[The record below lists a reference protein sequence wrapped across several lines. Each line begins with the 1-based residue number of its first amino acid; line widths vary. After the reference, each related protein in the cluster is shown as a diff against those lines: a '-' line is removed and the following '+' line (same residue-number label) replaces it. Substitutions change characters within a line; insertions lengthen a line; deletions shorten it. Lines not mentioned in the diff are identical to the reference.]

1 MKKFQNNQAMYNF
14 PLDINFK
21 IGTLSNDFI
30 AKDATGNT
38 VAYVRQKMF
47 KLKEDILIYDGEA
60 KKNVNFRIR
69 ANKWLDFSA
78 SYLFTDD
85 QEVEIGRVTRKGIR
99 SIWNATYEI
108 YDAAQNHDYTISEEN
123 PWIKVLDAVLSEI
136 PILGIFTGYLF
147 NPTYLVKDSN
157 NNVVAKLKKMQS
169 FFGRKF
175 QVQKT
180 GDLGEAESRILLG
193 LMMMILLER
202 RRG

>member
-1 MKKFQNNQAMYNF
+1 MYNF

-30 AKDATGNT
+30 AKDATGST

-108 YDAAQNHDYTISEEN
+108 YDAAQTHDYTISEEN
-123 PWIKVLDAVLSEI
+123 PWIKVLDALLSEI

-147 NPTYLVKDSN
+147 NPTYLVKDNN

>member
-1 MKKFQNNQAMYNF
+1 MYNF

-30 AKDATGNT
+30 AKDATGST

-99 SIWNATYEI
+99 SIWNAT
-108 YDAAQNHDYTISEEN
+108 
-123 PWIKVLDAVLSEI
+123 
-136 PILGIFTGYLF
+136 
-147 NPTYLVKDSN
+147 
-157 NNVVAKLKKMQS
+157 
-169 FFGRKF
+169 
-175 QVQKT
+175 
-180 GDLGEAESRILLG
+180 
-193 LMMMILLER
+193 
-202 RRG
+202 